1 MHCRPGGHRVRSST
15 AKTSLNLLSAPK
27 LFLSSQGVEEDVTCG
42 LDVACGL
49 DVTCGLDE
57 TTFNV
62 LSEPRECMADE
73 R

>member
-1 MHCRPGGHRVRSST
+1 MHCRPDGHRVRSST

-49 DVTCGLDE
+49 DE